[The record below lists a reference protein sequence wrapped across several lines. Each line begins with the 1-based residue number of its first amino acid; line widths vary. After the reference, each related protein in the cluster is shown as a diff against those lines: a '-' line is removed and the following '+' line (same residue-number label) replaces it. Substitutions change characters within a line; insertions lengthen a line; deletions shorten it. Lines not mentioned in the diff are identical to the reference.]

1 MPNCIIEVYMAP
13 VTNSADDD
21 GQIVTVNII
30 GIEKTYIFSNIQS
43 KTF

>member
-1 MPNCIIEVYMAP
+1 MAP

-21 GQIVTVNII
+21 DQIVTVNII
-30 GIEKTYIFSNIQS
+30 GIEKCIFRNIQS